1 MNTGHRK
8 WRTVLQVILL
18 GGFASLAG
26 CGNSDSPPITPPMF
40 NNPNAT
46 MTIETFG
53 VTGTSILNS
62 VIQIEPKSPT
72 TTGLFTVGWTVRGND
87 TYTAR
92 VYISA
97 DNVRG
102 GADIQILEGCGKRS
116 LTDACRSNALPV
128 CIFENTNVNTNTIS
142 CITPSGSPVVD
153 VTAVIPIVTPI
164 VIPRTSVLAY
174 IIMEA
179 CNPNG
184 TCFPTTT
191 AQAIQ
196 VRFQ

>member
-53 VTGTSILNS
+53 VTGTSMPISS
-62 VIQIEPKSPT
+62 VIQIEPESLT
-72 TTGLFTVGWTVRGND
+72 QNGIFTVSWTVRGND
-87 TYTAR
+87 TYTVR
-92 VYISA
+92 VYVSS

-102 GADIQILEGCGKRS
+102 GGDIQILEGCGKTTPTGACQSNTPPVACTFRS
-116 LTDACRSNALPV
+116 
-128 CIFENTNVNTNTIS
+128 TNTTNIIS
-142 CITPSGSPVVD
+142 CSTPSGNQVTD
-153 VTAVIPIVTPI
+153 VTPGILIATPR
-164 VIPRTSVLAY
+164 VSVLAY
-174 IIMEA
+174 IIMEV

-184 TCFPTTT
+184 TCFPVTS
-191 AQAIQ
+191 APVIQ
-196 VRFQ
+196 TRFH